1 MGGVQ
6 PHLPLQFGALEGEQ
20 EAPDVV
26 LAQLVDAARV
36 DGAAQELVH
45 LVLGVEGLLGTAAAG
60 GGSAIAGGD
69 LGGGGLGGGG
79 GLLALGGV
87 IDALQGVQR
96 GQGSG

>member
-6 PHLPLQFGALEGEQ
+6 PHLPLQFRALEGEQ

-69 LGGGGLGGGG
+69 LGGGSWGGGG
-79 GLLALGGV
+79 TFLFLVGV
-87 IDALQGVQR
+87 LDSLRGVQR
-96 GQGSG
+96 VQGSG